1 MCCENYEKDFSPEED
16 ILVNAEGAVRSVL
29 MDTGDVLMTMCK
41 GFDIGE
47 IKINVTQNYEA
58 GELKFKAKVDGQ
70 KVLEVKA
77 NDFVPYFGD

>member
-29 MDTGDVLMTMCK
+29 IDTGDVLMTMCK

-47 IKINVTQNYEA
+47 IKINVTQNYET

-70 KVLEVKA
+70 KVLEMKA
-77 NDFVPYFGD
+77 NDFTPYFGD